1 MRIVRPPPR
10 IRYEPRLKRT
20 LCSCRCD
27 SYSVQL
33 SSGMVGKKLHRSNSS
48 IPSDS
53 WVISISP
60 TRITLLAMLASDSGM
75 CCRSAAVCRDSTTP
89 GSIALRD
96 RPPAPGSSAGDR
108 REVTSVWVELAGLY
122 ANVSARHVTP
132 EWCALQAVAG
142 LGPRRPRRAY
152 ELRSGAMLS
161 REDNELLCRVGPGT
175 PMGDLMRQY
184 WVPAA
189 LSGALPAR
197 DLEPTMLADSSVQI
211 YQRECNWVQAL
222 EGDIDTCHTVFL
234 HLGSVG
240 VNEVASGTWAHHA
253 LSDRAPRYAVADMD
267 FGVMYGAY
275 RPAEAD
281 TEYWRIANFLFPFY
295 AMVPT
300 GVMGLEVRVR
310 AWVPMDDEHTL
321 AISIARSAQ
330 GTRTAGRQVV
340 RPPETRPNTTDW
352 YGRFRCVANQ
362 GNDYLIDR
370 AAQKTTSYTGIDSI
384 FLQDQ
389 AATQRIGPIYD
400 RTNEDLGTSDQM
412 IIRTRKRLIDAAR
425 ALRDTGKVPPGVDD
439 PGVYGVRARGAVLPR
454 GADWIEA
461 TRALRKAG
469 VEHPGLTRA
478 VLGGLPAV

>member
-1 MRIVRPPPR
+1 
-10 IRYEPRLKRT
+10 
-20 LCSCRCD
+20 
-27 SYSVQL
+27 
-33 SSGMVGKKLHRSNSS
+33 
-48 IPSDS
+48 
-53 WVISISP
+53 
-60 TRITLLAMLASDSGM
+60 
-75 CCRSAAVCRDSTTP
+75 
-89 GSIALRD
+89 
-96 RPPAPGSSAGDR
+96 
-108 REVTSVWVELAGLY
+108 
-122 ANVSARHVTP
+122 
-132 EWCALQAVAG
+132 
-142 LGPRRPRRAY
+142 
-152 ELRSGAMLS
+152 MLS

-189 LSGALPAR
+189 LSTELPAR
-197 DLEPTMLADSSVQI
+197 DGAPLRVRLLGENLIAFRATSGAVGLVRDSCPHRGASLFYGRNEQEGLRCVYHGWKFDVTGRCVDMPNEPAESNFRGKVRAVAYPCVERAGLVWAYLGPRETPPPLPDLEPTMLADASVQI
-211 YQRECNWVQAL
+211 YQRECNWMQAL

-234 HLGSVG
+234 HLGSVDA
-240 VNEVASGTWAHHA
+240 NEARPGTWARYA

-281 TEYWRIANFLFPFY
+281 SEYWRIANFLFPFY

-300 GVMGLEVRVR
+300 GVLGLEVRVR

-330 GTRTAGRQVV
+330 GVRSAGRQVV
-340 RPPETRPNTTDW
+340 RPPETLPNTTDW
-352 YGRFRCVANQ
+352 YGRFRCVANA

-370 AAQKTTSYTGIDSI
+370 TAQKTTSYTGIDAI

-389 AATQRIGPIYD
+389 AVTESMGAIYD
-400 RTNEDLGTSDQM
+400 RTNERLGTSDQM

-439 PGVYGVRARGAVLPR
+439 PGVYAVRSGGALLAR
-454 GADWIEA
+454 GADWVEA
-461 TRALRKAG
+461 TRELRKAG
-469 VEHPGLTRA
+469 IEHPGLTRA